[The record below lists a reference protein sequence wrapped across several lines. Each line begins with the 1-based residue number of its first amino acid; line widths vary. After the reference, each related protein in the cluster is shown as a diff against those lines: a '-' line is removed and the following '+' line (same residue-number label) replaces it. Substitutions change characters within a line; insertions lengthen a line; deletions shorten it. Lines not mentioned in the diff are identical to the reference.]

1 MSEWITVVILGIIEG
16 ITEFLPISSTGH
28 LLLAD
33 HILPF
38 KQSEVFLAV
47 IQCGAV
53 LAVLAVFKKRIQE
66 LLSRWREKETLDYI
80 LKLAAAF
87 VITGIGG
94 VLLKHFG
101 FKLPK
106 DPAPVAWA
114 TLIGGIL
121 ILIVEGMIRGKNLS
135 NGVSWT
141 AAILIGAA
149 QLLAPV
155 FPGASRSGVTILMGL
170 CLGINR
176 PAATEFSFL
185 LGVPTLFAA
194 GALEIHHG
202 LKHPDE
208 AGPIHWNMVLLGT
221 VVSAIVAFASVRWL
235 LQFIRSHT
243 FVGFGWYRIILG
255 VGILLLLR

>member
-1 MSEWITVVILGIIEG
+1 MPEWIAVVILGIIEG

-33 HILPF
+33 YFLPF

-53 LAVLAVFKKRIQE
+53 VAVLAAFKTRLVEMAANCRDKNN
-66 LLSRWREKETLDYI
+66 LDF
-80 LKLAAAF
+80 LAKLIVAF

-106 DPAPVAWA
+106 DPRVVAWA

-121 ILIVEGMIRGKNLS
+121 ILVVEWAIRGKVLKTT
-135 NGVSWT
+135 VSWPV
-141 AAILIGAA
+141 AVFVGAA

-155 FPGASRSGVTILMGL
+155 FPGASRSGVTILAAL

-185 LGVPTLFAA
+185 LGVPTLLAA
-194 GALEIHHG
+194 GGLEIVSG
-202 LKHPDE
+202 LRHPDAAE
-208 AGPIHWNMVLLGT
+208 PIHWNMVLLGT
-221 VVSAIVAFASVRWL
+221 IVSAIVAFASVRWL
-235 LQFIRSHT
+235 LTYIRSHT
-243 FVGFGWYRIILG
+243 FVGFGWYRIALG
-255 VGILLLLR
+255 IAILLWFR